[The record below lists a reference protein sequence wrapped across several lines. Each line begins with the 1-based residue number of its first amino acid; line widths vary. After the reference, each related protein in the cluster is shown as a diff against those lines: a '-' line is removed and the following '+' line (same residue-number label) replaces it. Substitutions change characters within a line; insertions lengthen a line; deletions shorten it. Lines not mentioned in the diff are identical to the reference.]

1 MREGHGDRF
10 ETEFAVCVEEEQQMT
25 VVRQLSIENVQV
37 CECLQGF
44 PKVGASGLLGSV
56 LSHVL
61 PCFLDR
67 WHCLSGGCA
76 RPSADQ

>member
-25 VVRQLSIENVQV
+25 VLRQLSIENVQV

-56 LSHVL
+56 L
-61 PCFLDR
+61 
-67 WHCLSGGCA
+67 
-76 RPSADQ
+76 